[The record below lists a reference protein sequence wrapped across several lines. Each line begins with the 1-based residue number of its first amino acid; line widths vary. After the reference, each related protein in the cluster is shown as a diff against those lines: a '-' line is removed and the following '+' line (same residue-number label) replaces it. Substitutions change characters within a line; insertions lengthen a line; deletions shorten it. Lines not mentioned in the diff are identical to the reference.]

1 MNPTTKA
8 VTECTLCQQKFSAD
22 RIDIPVIGEAPSSTI
37 IRIVHGLKKHL
48 ESKHGK
54 EINIIKELSQ
64 NFYGYLV
71 TSHFETEDA
80 HLGLAFDIAR
90 AGLHKMTRRPIQ
102 VPDGAIREQLAK
114 MGLDGETLEK
124 VFQYVVNVRD
134 AYDEE
139 GIFSAEAHREA
150 LIQQS
155 AGPVLVTP

>member
-1 MNPTTKA
+1 MSETKA
-8 VTECTLCQQKFSAD
+8 VTECTLCAQKFSAD
-22 RIDIPVIGEAPSSTI
+22 RVEIPVIGEAPSSTI

-48 ESKHGK
+48 ESKHGR
-54 EINIIKELSQ
+54 EINVIKELSQ

-71 TSHFETEDA
+71 TSHFQTEDV

-114 MGLDGETLEK
+114 MGLSGDTLQN
-124 VFQYVVNVRD
+124 VAQYIINVRD

-139 GIFSAEAHREA
+139 GIFSAEAHRESV
-150 LIQQS
+150 IQQS
-155 AGPVLVTP
+155 QGPVLVTP